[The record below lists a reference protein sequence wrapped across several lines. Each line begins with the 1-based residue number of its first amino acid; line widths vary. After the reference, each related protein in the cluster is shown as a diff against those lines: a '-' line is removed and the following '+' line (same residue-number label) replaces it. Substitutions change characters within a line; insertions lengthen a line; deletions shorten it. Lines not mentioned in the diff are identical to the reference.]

1 MEHNDAASTT
11 ARPDRPPYGRRRAV
25 AATIVAAPVVLLV
38 ALVTQCGDD
47 EPSAAV
53 VGRRV
58 LDRRDRGGDGPRHA
72 RAGAGDHGGGDA
84 AAASAPATTAPRH
97 TDARRRRRAVPTPL
111 RRPRSTRSAARGG
124 SSNRDR
130 PLPDG
135 YVPAELVTPDVP
147 LDPDASFT
155 QLTPETAA
163 AFEQMAAAA
172 AIDGHQLQL
181 NSAYRSESDQAQ
193 LYERYVRDYGAESA
207 ARLVAR
213 PGTSEH
219 QTGLAADVGLV
230 GLPDDQTFGTT
241 EASTWVADNA
251 HRFGLIVRYP
261 PDKAEITGYA
271 NEPWHLRYVGV
282 ELAGALHATGLT
294 MEEHFGLAG

>member
-1 MEHNDAASTT
+1 MEDNDVASTT
-11 ARPDRPPYGRRRAV
+11 NRPDRPPYGRRRAV
-25 AATIVAAPVVLLV
+25 AATIVAAPVVLLF
-38 ALVTQCGDD
+38 ALVTKCAGD
-47 EPSAAV
+47 EPAAGSSASVSSTAV
-53 VGRRV
+53 ATVPAAPTRV
-58 LDRRDRGGDGPRHA
+58 PA
-72 RAGAGDHGGGDA
+72 TTA
-84 AAASAPATTAPRH
+84 AALPAPTAPPATVAPATTPS
-97 TDARRRRRAVPTPL
+97 VPTNGAD
-111 RRPRSTRSAARGG
+111 TAAAPSIDAVGG
-124 SSNRDR
+124 PWWLVNRDR

-172 AIDGHQLQL
+172 ASDGYALQL

-241 EASTWVADNA
+241 EASAWVADNA

-282 ELAGALHATGLT
+282 DLAGVLHATGLT
-294 MEEHFGLAG
+294 MEEHFGLTG

>member
-1 MEHNDAASTT
+1 MATVPGAPALAPATTT
-11 ARPDRPPYGRRRAV
+11 AAALPPPTAPP
-25 AATIVAAPVVLLV
+25 ATPAP
-38 ALVTQCGDD
+38 TT
-47 EPSAAV
+47 PSSAPTS
-53 VGRRV
+53 GT
-58 LDRRDRGGDGPRHA
+58 
-72 RAGAGDHGGGDA
+72 DA
-84 AAASAPATTAPRH
+84 AAAHSI
-97 TDARRRRRAVPTPL
+97 DEV
-111 RRPRSTRSAARGG
+111 GG
-124 SSNRDR
+124 PWWLVNRDR
-130 PLPDG
+130 PLPAG
-135 YVPAELVTPDVP
+135 YVPPELVTPDVP
-147 LDPDASFT
+147 LKPDGSFT
-155 QLTPETAA
+155 QLTPEAAA

-172 AIDGHQLQL
+172 AIDGYELQL
-181 NSAYRSESDQAQ
+181 NSAFRSESDQAQ
-193 LYERYVRDYGAESA
+193 LYERYSRDFGAESA

-261 PDKAEITGYA
+261 PDKADITGYT

-282 ELAGALHATGLT
+282 DLAGVLHATGLT